1 MSENLIDSVE
11 KDMAVLADPNASME
25 EKRYAKTDLML
36 SRRLIAKGVTELSD
50 GAGPDPL
57 PTSLSRQ
64 GTPPSGVMYIKEV
77 DTKWHILQQ

>member
-50 GAGPDPL
+50 GEGA
-57 PTSLSRQ
+57 
-64 GTPPSGVMYIKEV
+64 
-77 DTKWHILQQ
+77 

>member
-1 MSENLIDSVE
+1 MSGGITITKNAKSVQSRRDGDNMSENLIDSVE

-50 GAGPDPL
+50 GAGA
-57 PTSLSRQ
+57 
-64 GTPPSGVMYIKEV
+64 
-77 DTKWHILQQ
+77 